1 MKRVA
6 LALLVGLA
14 GAGLLTACRT
24 MGVNG
29 LAYKGKKD
37 VDVYLAMKNGICQVK
52 EPVDD
57 LGGPKGRKISWT
69 VKNLDCPSPQYVTFG
84 EYKEHLKAGGY
95 GPVDHGVVDPDLA
108 ASKQIPK
115 DKTDTVMAKIAKE
128 AKATDILFKYKICVS
143 PFGGPATCLDPDID
157 VWP

>member
-6 LALLVGLA
+6 LALVVGLA

-24 MGVNG
+24 MGRNG
-29 LAYKGKKD
+29 VTRKGKKD
-37 VDVYLAMKNGICQVK
+37 VDVNLAMKDGICQVK

-57 LGGPKGRKISWT
+57 LGGPKGQKISWT

-84 EYKEHLKAGGY
+84 EYKERLAGGGY
-95 GPVDHGVVDPDLA
+95 GSIDHGVVDPDPA
-108 ASKQIPK
+108 ASKQIVVG
-115 DKTDTVMAKIAKE
+115 KTDTVMAKVAKHVQG
-128 AKATDILFKYKICVS
+128 TDVLFKYKICVS